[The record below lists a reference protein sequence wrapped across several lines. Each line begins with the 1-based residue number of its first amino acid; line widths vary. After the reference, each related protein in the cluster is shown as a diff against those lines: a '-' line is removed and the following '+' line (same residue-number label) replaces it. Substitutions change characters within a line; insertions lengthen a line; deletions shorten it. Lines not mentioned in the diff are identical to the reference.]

1 MYYGR
6 PYRFE
11 VDLFAFGVLVF
22 RLLSGKQPFPYPN
35 DLHMLQRRTIG
46 LEYSVNDEDWIDRS
60 DASKDFIHKLIA
72 QQDDR
77 ISLEE
82 AQQHRW
88 FQEAGES
95 VLPQDKSYGNQSHA
109 LGTSVSIDSEQNLS
123 WSNHLF
129 FAYYSWSRY
138 SRWGLSFATT

>member
-22 RLLSGKQPFPYPN
+22 RLLSGKHPFPYPN

-46 LEYSVNDEDWIDRS
+46 LEYSVNDEDWIGRS

-77 ISLEE
+77 ISLDE
-82 AQQHRW
+82 AKQHWW

-109 LGTSVSIDSEQNLS
+109 LGTSVSIDIEHNSSCCQIIYI
-123 WSNHLF
+123 
-129 FAYYSWSRY
+129 FASYS
-138 SRWGLSFATT
+138 